1 MKFSITPKQNVLLA
15 PYTTYKIGGPAD
27 LFIEVNNERELEIT
41 VKEART
47 QNIPFFLLGCGA
59 NILIGDGG
67 IRGLVIHN
75 KADSVKINDNE
86 VTAESGA
93 VIADLINITS
103 EKGLSGLE
111 HFAGIPSSV
120 GGALW
125 QNLHFL
131 SPDRLRTVFISDALE
146 NAKVLLPNNKVALM
160 NKSEMGFGYDE
171 SIFHHKPIVVLEAT
185 FKLEV
190 KTKTEI
196 EKIIVDN
203 LAWRAEKQPSVE
215 KFPSCGS
222 VFKKIAGVGA
232 GRLID
237 QAQLK
242 GKSIGGAMV
251 AKTHANFIVN
261 MGGAKARDV
270 RNLIELVQKTVK
282 DKTGYSLET
291 EIKFIGEFS

>member
-1 MKFSITPKQNVLLA
+1 MKFSITPKQNEKLA

-47 QNIPFFLLGCGA
+47 QNISFFLLGCGA

-75 KADSVKINDNE
+75 KADSVKIQNNI

-93 VIADLINITS
+93 VIADLIKLTS

-131 SPDRLRTVFISDALE
+131 SPDRSKTVFISDVLK
-146 NAKVLLPNNKVALM
+146 NAKVLLPNNTVSLM
-160 NKSEMGFGYDE
+160 SKEDMKFGYDE
-171 SIFHHKPIVVLEAT
+171 SIFHHKSIIVLEAT
-185 FKLEV
+185 FELEV
-190 KTKTEI
+190 KTKAKI
-196 EKIIVDN
+196 EKIISDN
-203 LAWRAEKQPSVE
+203 LAWRAEKQPPVD
-215 KFPSCGS
+215 KYPSCGS
-222 VFKKIAGVGA
+222 VFKKIEGVGA

-237 QAQLK
+237 GAGLK
-242 GKSIGGAMV
+242 GKRIGGAQI
-251 AKTHANFIVN
+251 AESHANFIVN
-261 MGGAKARDV
+261 MGGAKAKDV
-270 RNLIELVQKTVK
+270 RDLIALVQNTVK
-282 DKTGYSLET
+282 EQTGYSLET
-291 EIKFIGEFS
+291 EIKFVGDFN